1 MDERAGMG
9 KRKEGRQGPRD
20 ALPGQPGRSA
30 RGGRG
35 DNVKGSLS
43 CRVCSFM

>member
-20 ALPGQPGRSA
+20 AMPGQA
-30 RGGRG
+30 RALSERRAGG
-35 DNVKGSLS
+35 
-43 CRVCSFM
+43 